1 MEKSKMKSKKNNSIP
16 ESKPNTLNK
25 WCVSLLSLGLMSGSV
40 LAGSNS
46 TTLPNNA
53 VCGVTID
60 SPLTG
65 TQFSLPTGE
74 TTIDIP
80 VNGSAGITEG
90 DPLIASFIYVLD
102 VSGSTAEGGG
112 TGCTPILNC
121 EKQFLKA
128 LNQEIITQ
136 GVSNEVGMAVYAE
149 IAKVADMTPTTG
161 VQKIITPNAGNSTY
175 PSFLNTVVDSTISY
189 TGSTSSKITKFT
201 TYNNLGRWTN
211 CKDGLVKGLEVAQ
224 ATNINNPRIMVFT
237 SDGICNRGTQA
248 EFDAAVQAIANAG
261 VIAHSVAIGT
271 ESSCTTNQGS
281 GSLAQIAQGTGGQCF
296 HVPDPGNLP
305 AIIPSFVGSAL
316 DSLDLQVDGGIPIP
330 ISNSGIIPPLPESAP
345 ITVTYTTLA
354 QSLAA
359 GSHEI
364 CVTANC
370 SAPQGAGSATQC
382 ETIQIDAAVNH
393 PPVAVDDSYT
403 TDEDVL
409 VSGNV
414 LSNDTDPDSDP
425 LTVTANTNPSNGT
438 LSGINPDGSFTYT
451 PNANFCGT
459 DTFTY
464 TVSDGRTPPLTDI
477 GTVTIN
483 VTCVND
489 PPVAAN
495 NDDYTT
501 DENVPLTISAPGI
514 LDNDTDPDGDVLT
527 VVIPTASQPNHGTLT
542 QNPDGSFTYVP
553 ESGFCVGENYT
564 DSYSY
569 YAQDPAG
576 AQSNLATVVISVTC
590 VNDPPVANPDSYTV
604 NEDEILTVPTN
615 GVLGNDTD
623 LDNDPLTVAGP
634 PPIITPPTN
643 GTATLNADGSF
654 SYEPND
660 NFCGEDSYTYK
671 AFDGQV
677 MSNNPATVTIT
688 VTCINDPPVATND
701 SYTTDEDVILTVPAA
716 GVLVNDND
724 GGDGGP
730 LTIVSYTQPSQG
742 GTVVLNQSD
751 GSFVYTPAANFNGI
765 VSFNYTISDGQA
777 ESTAT
782 VTITVTGINDPPV
795 AEDDN
800 YTTGEDQP
808 LTIAAPGI
816 LANDHD
822 PDTDPLI
829 PTDHTNPSNGT
840 LTLNPDGSFTY
851 TPNANFSG
859 TDSFTYTVSDPGGLS
874 DTATVTIIVNG
885 ENDPPV
891 ATGDNYITDEDV
903 TLTVPAATGV
913 LVNDN
918 DGGDGGPLTIPSYT
932 QPNNGTVTLNQDG
945 SFIYVPAANFN
956 GVDSFTYTISDGQ
969 DTSTT
974 IVTITVNPVN
984 DPPVAV
990 NDNYTTGED
999 QPLTVPTTGVLVND
1013 NDGGDGGP
1021 LSVTSNSQ
1029 PSNGTVAQNAD
1040 GSFTYTPNANFAGTD
1055 SYTYTISDGQGTST
1069 ATVTITINGENDPPV
1084 ANSDSYT
1091 TNEDVTLTVPA
1102 ATGVLANDNDGGD
1115 GGPLTIPSYD
1125 PQSIQGG
1132 TVTLNPDGS
1141 FTYVPAAN
1149 FNGIDSFTYTIS
1161 DGQGTST
1168 TTVTITV
1175 NPINDPPVAVD
1186 DNYTTG
1192 EDQSLTVPA
1201 ATGVL
1206 VNDNDGGDGGA
1217 LIVSPPYT
1225 QPSNGT
1231 VTLNPDGSFV
1241 YTPNPNFYGTDS
1253 FTYKNSDSVDTSNT
1267 ATVTIIVNKIDGNSP
1282 IANPD
1287 SYTTNEDEPL
1297 TVPVPGV
1304 LGNDTDPD
1312 NDPLTVVSNTQP
1324 GNGTVS
1330 QNPDGSFTYT
1340 PNLNFHGT
1348 DSFTYT
1354 ISDGINTSTTT
1365 VTITV
1370 LAVNDPLVAN
1380 PDNYSTDETQPPLT
1394 IPAPGVLGNDTD
1406 VDGDPL
1412 TVVSNTSPTRG
1423 TVTVNPDG
1431 SLTYN
1436 PAACSAGEES
1446 YTASFNYT
1454 ASDGQVTD
1462 DTTVTITV
1470 ACINGAP
1477 EANDDPVTTNEDT
1490 PVVID
1495 VLTNDTDPDGDPLT
1509 VTIGSGPNNGTLTP
1523 GPGNSF
1529 TYTPNP
1535 NFCGT
1540 DSFTYTAT
1548 DSGGLS
1554 DTATVTINVACI
1566 NDAPVANPDSYPTNE
1581 NQPLTIP
1588 APGVLGN
1595 DTDVDG
1601 DPLTVVSNTPPTR
1614 GTVTVNQDGSL
1625 TYNPAACSA
1634 GEESYTASFNYTASD
1649 GQVTDDTT
1657 VTITVACINGAP
1669 EANDDPVTTNEDTPV
1684 VINVLAN
1691 DTDPDGD
1698 PLTVTIGS
1706 GPNNGT
1712 LTPGPG
1718 NSFTYTPN
1726 PNYCGTDSFTYTV
1739 TDPGGLSDTATVIIN
1754 VACINDAPVAVD
1766 DNYTTN
1772 EDQTLTISVP
1782 GVLGND
1788 TDVDGTALSV
1798 VNNTQPGHGTVTLNS
1813 NGSFTYTPNAN
1824 YCGPDSF
1831 NYTASDGQLTDSAT
1845 VTINVT
1851 CINDPPLAVPDNYSI
1866 GQGQTLTVPVPGVL
1880 ANDTDADLP
1889 NDTLTAAVTIPP
1901 SYGTLTL
1908 NPNGFFTYKP
1918 QAQFF
1923 GTDIY
1928 TYTITDQAGA
1938 TSTTTVTI
1946 QVICLN
1952 TAPTAVD
1959 DNYTVNE
1966 DTTLTVVVPGVL
1978 TNDSNNGVGTLKVV
1992 ANTSPGHGTLT
2003 QGVGGRVVYKPNANF
2018 HGTDSYTY
2026 TISNSQGVSTATVTI
2041 NVTSVNDPP
2050 KAVNDSYVVFKNQ
2063 PLLIAAPG
2071 VLINDTD
2078 AEGDLLTVISN
2089 TAPNRGTVTLNA
2101 DGSFVYAPK
2110 VNYVGNASF
2119 KYTISDGQ
2127 GGTATGTVN
2136 FVVQCQPC
2144 PTCVCP

>member
-1 MEKSKMKSKKNNSIP
+1 MAFAIGVHR
-16 ESKPNTLNK
+16 LNLM
-25 WCVSLLSLGLMSGSV
+25 LL
-40 LAGSNS
+40 
-46 TTLPNNA
+46 
-53 VCGVTID
+53 
-60 SPLTG
+60 
-65 TQFSLPTGE
+65 
-74 TTIDIP
+74 
-80 VNGSAGITEG
+80 
-90 DPLIASFIYVLD
+90 
-102 VSGSTAEGGG
+102 
-112 TGCTPILNC
+112 
-121 EKQFLKA
+121 
-128 LNQEIITQ
+128 
-136 GVSNEVGMAVYAE
+136 
-149 IAKVADMTPTTG
+149 
-161 VQKIITPNAGNSTY
+161 
-175 PSFLNTVVDSTISY
+175 
-189 TGSTSSKITKFT
+189 
-201 TYNNLGRWTN
+201 
-211 CKDGLVKGLEVAQ
+211 
-224 ATNINNPRIMVFT
+224 
-237 SDGICNRGTQA
+237 
-248 EFDAAVQAIANAG
+248 DAAVQALANAG
-261 VIAHSVAIGT
+261 IVAHSVAIGT

-296 HVPDPGNLP
+296 HVPDPGDLP
-305 AIIPSFVGSAL
+305 AIIPNFVSSTL
-316 DSLDLQVDGGIPIP
+316 DSLDIQIDNGTLTPILTGIV
-330 ISNSGIIPPLPESAP
+330 PPLPGSAP
-345 ITVTYTTLA
+345 ITVDYDTIA
-354 QSLAA
+354 QSLGA

-403 TDEDVL
+403 TDEDVP

-438 LSGINPDGSFTYT
+438 LSGVNPDGSFTYT

-464 TVSDGRTPPLTDI
+464 TVSDGRTPPLTDT

-604 NEDEILTVPTN
+604 NEDETFTVPTN

-634 PPIITPPTN
+634 PHIITPPTN
-643 GTATLNADGSF
+643 GTATLNANGSF

-701 SYTTDEDVILTVPAA
+701 SYTTDEDVILTIPAP

-730 LTIVSYTQPSQG
+730 LTIVSYTQPAQG

-751 GSFVYTPAANFNGI
+751 GSFVYTPTTHFNGI

-822 PDTDPLI
+822 PDNDPLSV
-829 PTDHTNPSNGT
+829 TGHTNPSNGT
-840 LTLNPDGSFTY
+840 LTLNPDGSFIY

-891 ATGDNYITDEDV
+891 ANPDSYTTDEDV
-903 TLTVPAATGV
+903 TLAVPTATGV
-913 LVNDN
+913 LINDN

-969 DTSTT
+969 GTSITT
-974 IVTITVNPVN
+974 VTITVKPVN

-990 NDNYTTGED
+990 NNNYTTGED

-1021 LSVTSNSQ
+1021 LTVVSNTQ
-1029 PSNGTVAQNAD
+1029 PSHGTVAQNPD
-1040 GSFTYTPNANFAGTD
+1040 GSFTYTPNANFAGID
-1055 SYTYTISDGQGTST
+1055 SYTYTISDGQGTSM
-1069 ATVTITINGENDPPV
+1069 ATVTITINGENDSPV

-1132 TVTLNPDGS
+1132 TVTLNQDGS

-1175 NPINDPPVAVD
+1175 NPINDPPVAVN

-1312 NDPLTVVSNTQP
+1312 NDPLTVTSNTQP
-1324 GNGTVS
+1324 SNGTVT

-1340 PNLNFHGT
+1340 PNLDFHGT

-1354 ISDGINTSTTT
+1354 VTDPSGLSDTAT
-1365 VTITV
+1365 VTINVTC
-1370 LAVNDPLVAN
+1370 VNDAPAAN
-1380 PDNYSTDETQPPLT
+1380 PDNYSTNENQPLT
-1394 IPAPGVLGNDTD
+1394 VPTPGVLGNDTD

-1412 TVVSNTSPTRG
+1412 TVVSNTPPTRG

-1446 YTASFNYT
+1446 YTASFDYT
-1454 ASDGQVTD
+1454 ASDNYQTPAGTD
-1462 DTTVTITV
+1462 SATVTISVTCV
-1470 ACINGAP
+1470 NGAP

-1540 DSFTYTAT
+1540 DSFTYT
-1548 DSGGLS
+1548 
-1554 DTATVTINVACI
+1554 
-1566 NDAPVANPDSYPTNE
+1566 
-1581 NQPLTIP
+1581 
-1588 APGVLGN
+1588 
-1595 DTDVDG
+1595 
-1601 DPLTVVSNTPPTR
+1601 
-1614 GTVTVNQDGSL
+1614 
-1625 TYNPAACSA
+1625 
-1634 GEESYTASFNYTASD
+1634 
-1649 GQVTDDTT
+1649 
-1657 VTITVACINGAP
+1657 
-1669 EANDDPVTTNEDTPV
+1669 
-1684 VINVLAN
+1684 
-1691 DTDPDGD
+1691 
-1698 PLTVTIGS
+1698 
-1706 GPNNGT
+1706 
-1712 LTPGPG
+1712 
-1718 NSFTYTPN
+1718 
-1726 PNYCGTDSFTYTV
+1726 V

-1754 VACINDAPVAVD
+1754 VACINDAPVAMD

-1788 TDVDGTALSV
+1788 TDVDGPALSV

-1813 NGSFTYTPNAN
+1813 NGSFTYTPTAN

-1866 GQGQTLTVPVPGVL
+1866 GQGQTLTVPAPGVL
-1880 ANDTDADLP
+1880 SNDTDADLP

-1901 SYGTLTL
+1901 SYGTLTF
-1908 NPNGFFTYKP
+1908 NPNGSFTYKP

-1952 TAPTAVD
+1952 TAPTAVN

-1966 DTTLTVVVPGVL
+1966 DQKLTIVAPGVL

-1992 ANTSPGHGTLT
+1992 ANTSPGYGTLT
-2003 QGVGGRVVYKPNANF
+2003 QGVGGKVVYKPNANF

-2026 TISNSQGVSTATVTI
+2026 TISNGQGTSTATVTI

-2078 AEGDLLTVISN
+2078 VEGDLLTVISN